1 MRRAILGR
9 RSPRAAPINSLT
21 SSVINSAATALT
33 ASRITSA
40 CSSSNTFLTTS
51 SIVILS
57 APATRRLL
65 SSSREKPDDLQRR
78 VGRNHVPSDSTYT
91 TLRDVTPARVATS
104 TYPSVSRVHPLAPY
118 EAWPRDAA
126 TSWREPYLAGLP
138 EVLVRASG
146 NGLARSGQADEARR
160 MPVHPHAR
168 CGSRWRL
175 GTAPIARPASGSA
188 RSSEPLPYSQIATS
202 QKSRWSSIRMNRTIL
217 LPSLSRRE
225 GGKGCLSA
233 GVRRW
238 QGSQRGFN
246 QRSEDD
252 PLRSRNARAALY
264 RAGGMARTGA

>member
-1 MRRAILGR
+1 MERTFDGASTGQVTEAAPARCRGRRAGAHR
-9 RSPRAAPINSLT
+9 PPPSQAGG
-21 SSVINSAATALT
+21 
-33 ASRITSA
+33 A
-40 CSSSNTFLTTS
+40 CSGK
-51 SIVILS
+51 
-57 APATRRLL
+57 R
-65 SSSREKPDDLQRR
+65 Q
-78 VGRNHVPSDSTYT
+78 
-91 TLRDVTPARVATS
+91 
-104 TYPSVSRVHPLAPY
+104 
-118 EAWPRDAA
+118 
-126 TSWREPYLAGLP
+126 
-138 EVLVRASG
+138 
-146 NGLARSGQADEARR
+146 GLARSRQADEARR

-168 CGSRWRL
+168 GGSRWRL

-188 RSSEPLPYSQIATS
+188 RSSEPLPSSQIATS
-202 QKSRWSSIRMNRTIL
+202 QKSRWISIRMNRTIL